1 MTILDYVVLGI
12 IFVSILVSIMRGF
25 VREILSLAGWVIAFM
40 TAGSFAGQFEPMLPS
55 SITGESLRILIAF
68 VVVFISVLLVMMLVT
83 MLLSSAIKSVGL
95 GFIDRL
101 LGAFFGFLRGFVVV
115 MILVL
120 IAGLTGLPKQPFWQQ
135 ALLNRPLETAAME
148 IVAWLPNEI
157 SQRISFENDEK

>member
-40 TAGSFAGQFEPMLPS
+40 AAGSFAGQFEPMLPS

-148 IVAWLPNEI
+148 VVVWLPNEI
-157 SQRISFENDEK
+157 SQRISFENDEE

>member
-12 IFVSILVSIMRGF
+12 TFVSILVSIMRGF
-25 VREILSLAGWVIAFM
+25 VREILSLAGWIVAFV
-40 TAGSFAGQFEPMLPS
+40 AASSFAGQFEPMLPS
-55 SITGESLRILIAF
+55 SVTGESLRILIAF

-83 MLLSSAIKSVGL
+83 MLLSAAIKSVGL

-101 LGAFFGFLRGFVVV
+101 LGAFFGFLRGFVIV

-148 IVAWLPNEI
+148 VVAWLPNEI
-157 SQRISFENDEK
+157 SQRISYENDEK

>member
-40 TAGSFAGQFEPMLPS
+40 AAGSFAGQFEPMLPS
-55 SITGESLRILIAF
+55 SVAGESLRILIAF
-68 VVVFISVLLVMMLVT
+68 VVVFMSVLLVMMLVT

-148 IVAWLPNEI
+148 VVVWLPNEI
-157 SQRISFENDEK
+157 SQRISFENDEE